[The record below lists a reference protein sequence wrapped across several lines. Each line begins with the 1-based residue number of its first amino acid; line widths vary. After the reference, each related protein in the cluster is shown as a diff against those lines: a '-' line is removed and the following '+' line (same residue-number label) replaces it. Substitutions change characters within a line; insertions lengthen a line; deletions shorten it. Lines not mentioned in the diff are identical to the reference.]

1 MFDLII
7 GSLLAGVLTYIIVLK
22 FENTPFSLNRLA
34 TQYGDYIT
42 GFLGLSVYF
51 IVKVGESY
59 GIGFR
64 TFFRFKKLINH

>member
-42 GFLGLSVYF
+42 GFF
-51 IVKVGESY
+51 
-59 GIGFR
+59 
-64 TFFRFKKLINH
+64 